1 MERWENHLNWLEVE
15 ERSMPAPAPA
25 QDNRDIKR
33 DR

>member
-15 ERSMPAPAPA
+15 ERSMPAPA